1 MIEFDLNSYSTQKVL
16 YEEASSLDEGIEFH
30 ITLNFS
36 EIRRDLKNLN
46 CDDLE
51 NLFNNN

>member
-1 MIEFDLNSYSTQKVL
+1 MDFDLNTYSTQKVL

-30 ITLNFS
+30 ITLNFR
-36 EIRRDLKNLN
+36 EIRSDLKKLN